1 MKKIVLLGYMGSGK
15 STIGSALASAIG
27 LPYLDLDHQIE
38 QLSQKTV
45 SEIFETKGE
54 IYFRRLESQLFNELL
69 NNNENFV
76 LSLGGGTP
84 CYYNHDD
91 LLQKDGVTS
100 IYLKVSVPILYQR
113 LLKEKEQRP
122 LLARLDDEEL
132 QEFIAKHLF
141 EREPYY
147 RKAKHIINCNDISVA
162 NIVSEIENKLR

>member
-1 MKKIVLLGYMGSGK
+1 MGSGK

-91 LLQKDGVTS
+91 LLQKDGVMS
-100 IYLKVSVPILYQR
+100 ICLKVSVPILYQR

-147 RKAKHIINCNDISVA
+147 RKAKHIINCNDVSVA

>member
-69 NNNENFV
+69 NNN
-76 LSLGGGTP
+76 
-84 CYYNHDD
+84 DM
-91 LLQKDGVTS
+91 
-100 IYLKVSVPILYQR
+100 
-113 LLKEKEQRP
+113 
-122 LLARLDDEEL
+122 
-132 QEFIAKHLF
+132 
-141 EREPYY
+141 
-147 RKAKHIINCNDISVA
+147 
-162 NIVSEIENKLR
+162 LR